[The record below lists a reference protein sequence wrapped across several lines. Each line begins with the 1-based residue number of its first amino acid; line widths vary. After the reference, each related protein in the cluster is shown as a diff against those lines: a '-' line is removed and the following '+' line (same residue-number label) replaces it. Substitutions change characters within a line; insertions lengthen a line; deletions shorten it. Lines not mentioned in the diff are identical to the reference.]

1 MTKQLYVFDAVITT
15 DAMPAHAVGVVAETP
30 VKARRIIFG
39 HYYPQKVVFFD
50 CFRCLGKA
58 RPNSRTGV
66 YYCYYDALN
75 RLDTKDC

>member
-1 MTKQLYVFDAVITT
+1 MTKQLYVYDAVITT

-30 VKARRIIFG
+30 REAFKIIRV
-39 HYYPQKVVFFD
+39 HYYPQTIIFFD

-58 RPNSRTGV
+58 RPNTRKGV
-66 YYCYYDALN
+66 YYCYYDTLN